1 MCFDAPVSAPKP
13 DAPSPSTP
21 TLSGRTVLVIEDHY
35 DSRELLTG
43 VLRSLRAQVAS
54 ARGVEE
60 AEREVGYRVP
70 DLIVCDINLPDGTG
84 FDFIR
89 WLRARDRG
97 ADVPCLAIT
106 ALSDRFPESLA
117 HGFDAYMRKPL
128 NLDKFSALVVSLVA
142 R

>member
-1 MCFDAPVSAPKP
+1 M
-13 DAPSPSTP
+13 
-21 TLSGRTVLVIEDHY
+21 
-35 DSRELLTG
+35 G
-43 VLRSLRAQVAS
+43 VLRALRAEVAS
-54 ARGVEE
+54 ARSVEE
-60 AEREVGYRVP
+60 AEREVGFRVP
-70 DLIVCDINLPDGTG
+70 DLIVCDLNLPDGTG

-89 WLRARDRG
+89 WLRAQDRG

-106 ALSDRFPESLA
+106 ALNDRFPESLA